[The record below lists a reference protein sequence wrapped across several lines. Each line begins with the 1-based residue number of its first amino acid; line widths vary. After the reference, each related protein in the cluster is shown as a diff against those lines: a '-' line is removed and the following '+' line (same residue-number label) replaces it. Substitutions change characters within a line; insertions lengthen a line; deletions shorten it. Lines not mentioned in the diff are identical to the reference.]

1 MIVGRRPGQPLAV
14 LVGLLCAWAIVRI
27 ALWQPPFALAASS
40 VLARIPEAPV
50 LQAGGGATARQDPGS
65 VETVADIGSVL
76 AASGRIRALTLHR
89 DSSVGHSA
97 LAASPHSAAFALTRA
112 SAAPPGQFA
121 SIVSQRGTKSDPA
134 PFPLAGPTR
143 NVFLSANRLSGDA
156 WLLWRAGPSAP
167 GGVPVARYGGSQAGA
182 AVRFSLSSDGHRP
195 ALYARTS
202 AALDPLTDRELALG
216 FSARPL
222 PRVPARV
229 QLEMRTRQTGGRVS
243 FAPAVLAV
251 SELAPRRL
259 PLGFVAEPYF
269 AAGYVAGRSATPFV
283 DGAVR
288 VERPLARSGAVE
300 ARLGAGAWGG
310 AQDGAAALDIGP
322 QVTVRATLAG
332 RPVTLGLDYRLRV
345 AGDAVP
351 GAGPALTLS
360 TGF

>member
-1 MIVGRRPGQPLAV
+1 M
-14 LVGLLCAWAIVRI
+14 
-27 ALWQPPFALAASS
+27 
-40 VLARIPEAPV
+40 
-50 LQAGGGATARQDPGS
+50 
-65 VETVADIGSVL
+65 
-76 AASGRIRALTLHR
+76 RA
-89 DSSVGHSA
+89 
-97 LAASPHSAAFALTRA
+97 
-112 SAAPPGQFA
+112 
-121 SIVSQRGTKSDPA
+121 
-134 PFPLAGPTR
+134 
-143 NVFLSANRLSGDA
+143 
-156 WLLWRAGPSAP
+156 
-167 GGVPVARYGGSQAGA
+167 
-182 AVRFSLSSDGHRP
+182 
-195 ALYARTS
+195 
-202 AALDPLTDRELALG
+202 
-216 FSARPL
+216 
-222 PRVPARV
+222 
-229 QLEMRTRQTGGRVS
+229 RQTGGRVS

-288 VERPLARSGAVE
+288 VERPLARFGAVE

-332 RPVTLGLDYRLRV
+332 RPVRLGLDYRLRV